1 MRARKQRGLGPK
13 ASNIRE
19 VWRFGAA
26 QTNAYA
32 IALRR
37 FSARK
42 THRLARHNSSAIA
55 KAFGAHRGP
64 LARQKHF
71 KSADAVDAR
80 RAARGQQAQRATLNK
95 RRPHA
100 HDEKQPR

>member
-13 ASNIRE
+13 AANIRE
-19 VWRFGAA
+19 VWRFDAT

-55 KAFGAHRGP
+55 KAFGAYRGP
-64 LARQKHF
+64 RTRQEHF

-80 RAARGQQAQRATLNK
+80 RAVRGQQAQRAPLNGRK
-95 RRPHA
+95 AHA
-100 HDEKQPR
+100 HDEQQSR

>member
-1 MRARKQRGLGPK
+1 M
-13 ASNIRE
+13 
-19 VWRFGAA
+19 WRFGAA

-55 KAFGAHRGP
+55 KAFGAYRSP

-80 RAARGQQAQRATLNK
+80 RAVRGQQAQRAPLNGRK
-95 RRPHA
+95 AHA
-100 HDEKQPR
+100 HDEQQSR

>member
-1 MRARKQRGLGPK
+1 M
-13 ASNIRE
+13 
-19 VWRFGAA
+19 WRFDTA
-26 QTNAYA
+26 QTSAYA
-32 IALRR
+32 IALHR

-42 THRLARHNSSAIA
+42 AHRLARHNSSAIA

-80 RAARGQQAQRATLNK
+80 RAVRGQQAQRAPLNGNK
-95 RRPHA
+95 AYA
-100 HDEKQPR
+100 HDEQQSR